1 MRTMVL
7 ESIYR
12 NLVFKDSGK
21 QNFEKTI
28 YYEFMLSSPVSQKS
42 VNDHILYHLV
52 LQQENQ
58 DELDEQTVLSLWD
71 AALLVSFCSHIEPV

>member
-1 MRTMVL
+1 MRKLVL

-12 NLVFKDSGK
+12 NLVFKNSGK
-21 QNFEKTI
+21 QNFEAAI

-58 DELDEQTVLSLWD
+58 DELDEQTVLSLLD